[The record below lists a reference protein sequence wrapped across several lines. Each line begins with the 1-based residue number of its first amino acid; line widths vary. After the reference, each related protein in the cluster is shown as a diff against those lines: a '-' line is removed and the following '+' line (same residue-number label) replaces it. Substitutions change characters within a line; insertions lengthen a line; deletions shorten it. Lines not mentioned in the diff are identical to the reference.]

1 MQRRRRRIGSKDAK
15 RHFTAGPT
23 RHAHRVKGGSVTF
36 GRTIQSKT
44 RSHST
49 TAQLTPQAKATAS
62 EEDPA
67 ALRVRFHAAAGRLV
81 RVFEQLGA
89 KLAARPNAPEV
100 LAAVQRELTRLED
113 TSRRC
118 GDQAAVDLTTALE
131 VCVDRWLADPGLEN
145 AERGPAVL
153 RFAGELRTH
162 LVPRARAAAIARAL
176 STLADVEQALSA
188 DLHLESTVLVVEP
201 NAAKFRAI
209 HGALR
214 DAPVKLVHLTNPS
227 QLEAALAQHRPLVVW
242 FNARSDPEPLLDQ
255 IATVRARDPERLT
268 AIVVCAAAGN
278 ASTRR
283 EVFAAGADE
292 FVLTPLEPAEVQ
304 ARVGARVE
312 RRRLQRIAASL
323 HPVTALALPER
334 ACRQANAALADA
346 MRRDLPCTLALLR
359 LVSDGAPSSVNGAWD
374 HEAVRLARAL
384 GEHASVVGYD
394 DPATIL
400 ALFERESE
408 ECSAILE
415 ELHAQRAD
423 QAPQWRAALVGA
435 RDFAAHDC
443 TTLRTTAA
451 EILAA
456 TRRAADPPVVVW
468 SPSLAG
474 ITPDVI
480 VVEDDSTLR
489 DMLAFALRERGISHQ
504 MFADGAAALD
514 ALLALHP
521 ARKRPIVILDV
532 DLPGIDG
539 HTLFEELRVQRP
551 GAFEFVFATV
561 RATEADQV
569 RALSAG
575 ALDYV
580 LKPLNVRLLLAKI
593 EHWLARAAAQL

>member
-1 MQRRRRRIGSKDAK
+1 M
-15 RHFTAGPT
+15 
-23 RHAHRVKGGSVTF
+23 KGGSVTF
-36 GRTIQSKT
+36 SLTIQSKT

-118 GDQAAVDLTTALE
+118 GDQAAADLTIALE
-131 VCVDRWLADPGLEN
+131 VRVDRWLADPALEN
-145 AERGPAVL
+145 AERGPAIL
-153 RFAGELRTH
+153 RFAGELRAH
-162 LVPRARAAAIARAL
+162 LVPRARAAANARAL
-176 STLADVEQALSA
+176 STLDDVEQALRA

-209 HGALR
+209 DGALR
-214 DAPVKLVHLTNPS
+214 DAPVNLVHLSNPT
-227 QLEAALAQHRPLVVW
+227 QLEAALTQHRPLVVW
-242 FNARSDPEPLLDQ
+242 FSARSDPAPLLDQ
-255 IATVRARDPERLT
+255 IATVRARDPQRLT
-268 AIVVCAAAGN
+268 AIVVCASAGN
-278 ASTRR
+278 ANTRR

-292 FVLTPLEPAEVQ
+292 FLLTPLEPAEVQ

-346 MRRDLPCTLALLR
+346 ARRDLPCTLTLVR
-359 LVSDGAPSSVNGAWD
+359 LISDGTPSSLNGAWD

-384 GEHASVVGYD
+384 GEHAAVVGYD

-400 ALFERESE
+400 AFFEREPE
-408 ECSAILE
+408 ECAAILE
-415 ELHAQRAD
+415 GLHQERDA
-423 QAPQWRAALVGA
+423 QAPQWHAAVVGV
-435 RDFAAHDC
+435 RDFAARDC

-456 TRRAADPPVVVW
+456 TRRAADPSVIVW

-474 ITPDVI
+474 VTPDVI
-480 VVEDDSTLR
+480 VVEDDSTLS
-489 DMLAFALRERGISHQ
+489 DMLSFALRERGISYQ

-561 RATEADQV
+561 RASEADQV

-580 LKPLNVRLLLAKI
+580 RKPLNVRLLLAKI

>member
-1 MQRRRRRIGSKDAK
+1 VQPEGDGSAKDAT
-15 RHFTAGPT
+15 RHFAEGRI
-23 RHAHRVKGGSVTF
+23 RHAHRVTGGSVTF
-36 GRTIQSKT
+36 GLTVQSKT

-49 TAQLTPQAKATAS
+49 TAHLTPSAKATAS
-62 EEDPA
+62 EEDTA

-81 RVFEQLGA
+81 RVFEALGA
-89 KLAARPNAPEV
+89 KLAVRPNAAEV

-113 TSRRC
+113 TARRC
-118 GDQAAVDLTTALE
+118 DDKVAVDLTAALE
-131 VCVDRWLADPGLEN
+131 MRVDRWLADPAFEN

-153 RFAGELRTH
+153 RFAGELRAH

-176 STLADVEQALSA
+176 GTLAHVEQALRA
-188 DLHLESTVLVVEP
+188 DLHLASTVLVVEP

-214 DAPVKLVHLTNPS
+214 EAPVHLVHLSNPT
-227 QLEAALAQHRPLVVW
+227 QLETALTQHRPLVVW
-242 FNARSDPEPLLDQ
+242 FNVRNDPAPLLDQ
-255 IATVRARDPERLT
+255 IATVRARDPEHLT

-278 ASTRR
+278 ANTRR

-292 FVLTPLEPAEVQ
+292 FVLSPLEPVEVQ

-323 HPVTALALPER
+323 HPVTALALPDR
-334 ACRQANAALADA
+334 TCRQANAALADA
-346 MRRDLPCTLALLR
+346 VQRDLPGTLALLR
-359 LVSDGAPSSVNGAWD
+359 LVSDGTASSVNGAWD
-374 HEAVRLARAL
+374 YEAVRLARAL
-384 GEHASVVGYD
+384 GEQATMVGYD

-400 ALFERESE
+400 AFFEREPE
-408 ECSAILE
+408 ECAAILQALHE
-415 ELHAQRAD
+415 ERDEHA
-423 QAPQWRAALVGA
+423 PHWHAAVVGA
-435 RDFAAHDC
+435 RDFAARDC
-443 TTLRTTAA
+443 ATLRTTAA

-456 TRRAADPPVVVW
+456 SRRATDPPVVVW

-480 VVEDDSTLR
+480 VVEDDNTLR
-489 DMLAFALRERGISHQ
+489 EMLSFALRERGISHQ

-521 ARKRPIVILDV
+521 ARKCPIVILDV

-539 HTLFEELRVQRP
+539 HSLFEELRVQRP
-551 GAFEFVFATV
+551 GAFEFVFATA

-580 LKPLNVRLLLAKI
+580 RKPLNVRLLLAKI

>member
-1 MQRRRRRIGSKDAK
+1 M
-15 RHFTAGPT
+15 
-23 RHAHRVKGGSVTF
+23 TF
-36 GRTIQSKT
+36 SLTIQSMT

-49 TAQLTPQAKATAS
+49 TAQLTPQTKATAS
-62 EEDPA
+62 EEDTA
-67 ALRVRFHAAAGRLV
+67 ALRVRFHAAAGRLI

-113 TSRRC
+113 TARRC
-118 GDQAAVDLTTALE
+118 GDEAAVDLTVALE
-131 VCVDRWLADPGLEN
+131 ARVDRWLADPAVES
-145 AERGPAVL
+145 AERGPSVL
-153 RFAGELRTH
+153 RFAGELRAH

-176 STLADVEQALSA
+176 GTLADVERALSA

-214 DAPVKLVHLTNPS
+214 DAPVNLVHLSNPS

-242 FNARSDPEPLLDQ
+242 FNARSDREPLLEQ
-255 IATVRARDPERLT
+255 IATVRARDPEHLT
-268 AIVVCAAAGN
+268 AIVVCAATGN

-292 FVLTPLEPAEVQ
+292 FVLSPLEPAEVQ

-346 MRRDLPCTLALLR
+346 VQRDLPGTLALVR
-359 LVSDGAPSSVNGAWD
+359 LVSDGTASSVNGAWD

-384 GEHASVVGYD
+384 GEHAAVVGYD

-400 ALFERESE
+400 AFLEREPE
-408 ECSAILE
+408 ECAAILE
-415 ELHAQRAD
+415 LLHHARDEQT
-423 QAPQWRAALVGA
+423 PQWHAAVVCA
-435 RDFAAHDC
+435 RDFAARDC
-443 TTLRTTAA
+443 ATLRTTAA
-451 EILAA
+451 EMLAA
-456 TRRAADPPVVVW
+456 CRRSADPPVVVW

-474 ITPDVI
+474 ITPDVV
-480 VVEDDSTLR
+480 VVEDDNTLR
-489 DMLAFALRERGISHQ
+489 DMLSFALRERAISHQ

-514 ALLALHP
+514 ALLAMHP

-551 GAFEFVFATV
+551 GAFEFVFATM

-575 ALDYV
+575 ALDYIR
-580 LKPLNVRLLLAKI
+580 KPLNVRLLLAKI
-593 EHWLARAAAQL
+593 EHWLARATAQL